1 MILNKDI
8 KMADA
13 LLQNHF
19 LIIILERFGISF
31 GLEEKTIEEICM
43 QYDIN
48 IDIFLSIANLHVNIN
63 SFKEV
68 ELTNNDIYKIV
79 SYLKNSHEYYS
90 KEVLPGISERIKLL
104 CENSEDL
111 SLILIERF
119 FNEYISEVNKHL
131 KNEETTVYP
140 YALSL
145 LKDNP
150 KLNKYS
156 ISEYKKHHDD
166 IETKLDDLKNLL
178 VRHLPEKND
187 HKFRRNILFDLFR
200 FEKDLV
206 IHTIIEEQI
215 LIPQIERIENSL
227 K

>member
-13 LLQNHF
+13 LLQNHL

-31 GLEEKTIEEICM
+31 GLEEKTIEEICK
-43 QYDIN
+43 QYDLN
-48 IDIFLSIANLHVNIN
+48 IDIFLLIANLHVSIS
-63 SFKEV
+63 SFKEIQ
-68 ELTNNDIYKIV
+68 LNNNDIYKVV
-79 SYLKNSHEYYS
+79 SYLKKSHEYYS
-90 KEVLPGISERIKLL
+90 KEVLPDISKRIKLL
-104 CENSEDL
+104 RENNNDL
-111 SLILIERF
+111 PLILIERF
-119 FNEYISEVNKHL
+119 FNEYINEVNKHL
-131 KNEETTVYP
+131 KHEEITVYP
-140 YALSL
+140 YVLSL
-145 LKDNP
+145 LDRNSKP
-150 KLNKYS
+150 NKYS
-156 ISEYKKHHDD
+156 IAEYKKHHDD

-178 VRHLPEKND
+178 IRHLTENND